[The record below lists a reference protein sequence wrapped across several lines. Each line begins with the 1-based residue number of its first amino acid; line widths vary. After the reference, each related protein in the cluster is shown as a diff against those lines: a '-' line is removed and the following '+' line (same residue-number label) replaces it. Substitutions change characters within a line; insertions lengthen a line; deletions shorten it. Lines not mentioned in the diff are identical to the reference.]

1 MNNPVSR
8 DEFERRIRAWIGKQP
23 EANTARLRAYLERRR
38 EDPAISF
45 ADCDLDLLNECLWTH
60 AHIRSRLWSSEGLD
74 ELMEELGNEE
84 PL

>member
-8 DEFERRIRAWIGKQP
+8 DEFERRIRAWIGKSP
-23 EANTARLRAYLERRR
+23 EANTPRLRAYLECRR

-45 ADCDLDLLNECLWTH
+45 ADCDLDLLNECLWTY
-60 AHIRSRLWSSEGLD
+60 AHSRSRLWSPEGLD
-74 ELMEELGNEE
+74 ELMEEFEKEE